1 MPDLARLKEVNTEIL
16 KGQLLH
22 SWVEELV
29 RDLETPLNMDTRV
42 SALKFGAMLWRLYPA
57 VLSNK

>member
-42 SALKFGAMLWRLYPA
+42 SALKFGAMLWRL
-57 VLSNK
+57 